1 MRPFFDFDLT
11 TENSTTR
18 VASSRLPARFVSTR
32 SGLFFEWGL
41 THRAKVS
48 ETAGLVLSDQAA
60 WELKRALLQSTW
72 VAPPSLRKP
81 TDFRSVCI
89 DLELNELQLGD
100 LKRAW
105 WAALRRRHGR
115 RCLSLCLRILPKQAT
130 LVDLNQVAA
139 HQVILAAR
147 VAENPALAPLL
158 ANDRGMWNGLENWRL
173 VKNRFL
179 AVGLSAASWRW
190 LARQPVA
197 YIAKVDWSALSHLS
211 WVNFHAALG
220 RRLPIDWVDP
230 QTAALKGFSGLGSW
244 LRRHADRLQG
254 AEALNVLRGVRL
266 ALERRQQSVGRAH
279 KQELETEEFPL
290 ITDWLLASAASVKG
304 RAARISRQ
312 WTYDTLMARQAHWH
326 LVELDLDGGRPD
338 VFWPEVLGMG
348 SLNAKTD
355 YFELTSLNA
364 LLNEAKK
371 MHHCVPSY
379 IDRCMAGDVCIFH
392 LQIKGSHPQRAT
404 LEFQRTGARGWS
416 ISQLKGPCNSPV
428 SAQLWAAAHELLV
441 RVH

>member
-1 MRPFFDFDLT
+1 M
-11 TENSTTR
+11 R
-18 VASSRLPARFVSTR
+18 VASSCLPARFVSTR

-48 ETAGLVLSDQAA
+48 ENAALVLPDQDA
-60 WELKRALLQSTW
+60 WDLKRSLLQSTW
-72 VAPPSLRKP
+72 VAPPSIRKP
-81 TDFRSVCI
+81 VGFQSVNVG
-89 DLELNELQLGD
+89 LELNTRTLSD

-115 RCLSLCLRILPKQAT
+115 DCLALCLRILPKQAT
-130 LVDLNQVAA
+130 LIDLNQVAA
-139 HQVILAAR
+139 HRAVLAAR
-147 VAENPALAPLL
+147 VCENPALAPLL
-158 ANDRGMWNGLENWRL
+158 ANDRGMWNGLDNWRFI
-173 VKNRFL
+173 KNRYM

-190 LARQPVA
+190 LSRQPVA
-197 YIAKVDWSALSHLS
+197 YIARIDWSSLSHLS

-220 RRLPIDWVDP
+220 RALPIDWVDP
-230 QTAALKGFSGLGSW
+230 QTAALKGFSGLNSW
-244 LRRHADRLQG
+244 LRRHSDRLQNS
-254 AEALNVLRGVRL
+254 EALNVLRAVRL
-266 ALERRQQSVGRAH
+266 ALERRQTSGGRAN
-279 KQELETEEFPL
+279 QRELESEEFPL

-348 SLNAKTD
+348 SLNDKTD

-364 LLNEAKK
+364 LLTEAKK

-404 LEFQRTGARGWS
+404 LEFQRLGARGWS

-428 SAQLWAAAHELLV
+428 SAQLWAAAHELMV
-441 RVH
+441 RIH

>member
-1 MRPFFDFDLT
+1 MY
-11 TENSTTR
+11 
-18 VASSRLPARFVSTR
+18 
-32 SGLFFEWGL
+32 
-41 THRAKVS
+41 RAKVA
-48 ETAGLVLSDQAA
+48 ENADLVLSDQAA
-60 WELKRALLQSTW
+60 WDLKRSLLESTW

-81 TDFRSVCI
+81 SNFHSVC
-89 DLELNELQLGD
+89 LQLDLHALSLTD

-105 WAALRRRHGR
+105 WAALKRRHGQA
-115 RCLSLCLRILPKQAT
+115 CVALCLRIVPKQAT
-130 LVDLNQVAA
+130 LLDLNQVAA
-139 HQVILAAR
+139 HHAVLSAR

-179 AVGLSAASWRW
+179 AVGLSAACWRW
-190 LARQPVA
+190 LARQPAAYVA
-197 YIAKVDWSALSHLS
+197 RIDWSALSHLA

-220 RRLPIDWVDP
+220 RELPMDWVDP
-230 QTAALKGFSGLGSW
+230 QTAALKGFSGLGGW
-244 LRRHADRLQG
+244 LRRQNDRLQTQ
-254 AEALNVLRGVRL
+254 EALNVLRGVRL
-266 ALERRQQSVGRAH
+266 ALERRAMTGGRANQ
-279 KQELETEEFPL
+279 KELETEEFPL

-304 RAARISRQ
+304 RSARISRQ

-348 SLNAKTD
+348 SLNSQTD
-355 YFELTSLNA
+355 YFELTSLNS

-379 IDRCMAGDVCIFH
+379 IDRCMAGDICIFH

-404 LEFQRTGARGWS
+404 LEFQRLGARGWS
-416 ISQLKGPCNSPV
+416 INQLKGPCNSPV

-441 RVH
+441 RIH